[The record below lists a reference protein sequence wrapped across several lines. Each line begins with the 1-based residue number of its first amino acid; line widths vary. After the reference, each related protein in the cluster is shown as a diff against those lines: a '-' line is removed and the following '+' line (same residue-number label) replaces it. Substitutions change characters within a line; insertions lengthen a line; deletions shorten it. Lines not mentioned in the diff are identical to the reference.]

1 MMTMAYKIV
10 QGTSCWQEV
19 NRFEVDLFGAF
30 EGKYLLEERIVSS
43 LKYGEDAYLT
53 SEEQRVLGG
62 TEYEVYH
69 RREDGGPGGKVVA
82 LECYLLVLEN
92 YRQWNKERVRYSDGK
107 NDDPY
112 YN

>member
-1 MMTMAYKIV
+1 MAYKIV
-10 QGTSCWQEV
+10 QGDSYWQEV

-30 EGKYLLEERIVSS
+30 EGKYLLEKRTVSA
-43 LKYGEDAYLT
+43 LKSSEDK
-53 SEEQRVLGG
+53 GPG
-62 TEYEVYH
+62 TTDYEVYH
-69 RREDGGPGGKVVA
+69 RREDGNASYKVGA

-92 YRQWNKERVRYSDGK
+92 YRQWNKERVRYSDGE